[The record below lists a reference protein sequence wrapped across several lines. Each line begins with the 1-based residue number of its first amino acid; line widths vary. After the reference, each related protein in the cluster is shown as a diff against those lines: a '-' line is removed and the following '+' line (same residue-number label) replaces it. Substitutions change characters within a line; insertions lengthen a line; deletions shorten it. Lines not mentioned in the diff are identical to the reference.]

1 MSRARGWS
9 LTNRLNMIVT
19 SIVALAML
27 LFLALSTLLVSDSER
42 KSLLLQHEALAQQL
56 TMRASSE
63 GLNPQSAAAILNGLT
78 AYPLLQHMHLYRY
91 TDATLSTAATYNA
104 PGRAAVQSQASSFSD
119 MLNFRFT
126 LDYLEITQPVY
137 RSNEIIGYVYLRAS
151 LEQVKIAHR
160 RHLLISFA
168 AFFLVLMS
176 ASLGVRFFAKSL
188 DSSLFRFSRMV
199 AKSGQD
205 NTYDIEQERDIPDEL
220 IDIKQQVQR
229 LLERYRHE
237 RRYAEHSADKAQK
250 ANEQLNSEVRVRNEH
265 LNDVNKKLTV
275 ALNELHRYQRK
286 RLEQDKMASFGDVV
300 AGIAHGLNTP
310 LGTSITAASLLQ
322 NKHKELTTLF
332 ANDRLS
338 KVQLSRYVHDTEK
351 QLELTLHNLNRC
363 SELIRHFQ
371 QLSLLNRTDAAN
383 AVQLCNFLEGFYV
396 SITEDR
402 GLPEH
407 ATLSIHCNQ
416 EDAIVELR
424 TVVLEQILNELIDNS
439 LIHGSIKNS
448 RLQYE
453 PLTININIMLAEE
466 FVEII
471 YVDNG
476 IGITPEMRNK
486 IFQPF
491 VTSNRAKGD
500 TGLGLFQVFNWVTQ
514 LLQGEIECESTPYIV
529 GDESSEHGTTFLMR
543 IPRSLQ

>member
-1 MSRARGWS
+1 MSRTRGWS

-56 TMRASSE
+56 AMRASSE
-63 GLNPQSAAAILNGLT
+63 GLNEQSAAAILNGLT
-78 AYPLLQHMHLYRY
+78 AYPLLHHMHLYRY
-91 TDATLSTAATYNA
+91 TDVTLSTAAIYNA
-104 PGRAAVQSQASSFSD
+104 PGRAAVQSQLSNFSD
-119 MLNFRFT
+119 TTNYRFS

-137 RSNEIIGYVYLRAS
+137 RSNEIVGYVYLRAS
-151 LEQVKIAHR
+151 LEQVKAAHR

-168 AFFLVLMS
+168 ALFLVLVS
-176 ASLGVRFFAKSL
+176 ASLGVRFFSKSL
-188 DSSLFRFSRMV
+188 DSSLHRFSRII

-205 NTYDIEQERDIPDEL
+205 SNYDIDHERDIPDEF
-220 IDIKQQVQR
+220 IDIKLQVQR

-250 ANEQLNSEVRVRNEH
+250 ANEQLNSEVRARTQHLSEVNE
-265 LNDVNKKLTV
+265 KLTV

-300 AGIAHGLNTP
+300 AGIAHELNTP
-310 LGTSITAASLLQ
+310 LGTSITAASLLH
-322 NKHKELTTLF
+322 NKHEELSTQF
-332 ANDRLS
+332 HNDRLS
-338 KVQLSRYVHDTEK
+338 KVQLSRYVQDTEK
-351 QLELTLHNLNRC
+351 QLELMLRNLNRC
-363 SELIRHFQ
+363 SDLIRHFQ
-371 QLSLLNRTDAAN
+371 QLSLLNRTDVAKK
-383 AVQLCNFLEGFYV
+383 VMLCNFLEGFYL
-396 SITEDR
+396 SITEER

-407 ATLSIHCNQ
+407 ASLSMNCNQ

-424 TVVLEQILNELIDNS
+424 TVVLEQVLNELIDNS

-453 PLTININIMLAEE
+453 PINLSINVDLAEE
-466 FVEII
+466 FVEIT
-471 YVDNG
+471 YADNG
-476 IGITPEMRNK
+476 HGITPEMRSK

-514 LLQGEIECESTPYIV
+514 LLQGEIECESTPYIQ
-529 GDESSEHGTTFLMR
+529 GDESTKHGTTFLIR